1 MSYHE
6 RCNTLNKNP
15 MLVVGLFLYRAELF
29 FKAILLDGP
38 LGKTNYYA
46 IRVEFEKAH
55 IFIHLSGF

>member
-1 MSYHE
+1 
-6 RCNTLNKNP
+6 